1 MRSVNRR
8 KAEPVAEAPLCASH
22 GMSHEPLCRGCRAYA
37 ATLRTPE
44 EHEADSAARSNSAVV
59 ADLLELRAED
69 DRALRLVLSHGAFC
83 TCGVCEDHSP
93 RVAEVIEELEALAC
107 GYTPEDALR
116 AENET
121 LRASVLRLTRKID
134 DQRAA
139 LAART
144 FDRDDARAERNEARA
159 ERTLA
164 MRERDD
170 LATRVEFFEALTR
183 RLRRD
188 LQAARESACDD
199 IERAE
204 DTHEE
209 AELDAFKGKGT

>member
-69 DRALRLVLSHGAFC
+69 DRALRLALSHPALC
-83 TCGVCEDHSP
+83 TCGVCEDHTP
-93 RVAEVIEELEALAC
+93 RVAEVIEELEELVR

-116 AENET
+116 AESEA
-121 LRASVLRLTRKID
+121 LRASALRLTRQND
-134 DQRAA
+134 EQRAA

-144 FDRDDARAERNEARA
+144 FDRNDARAERNEARA
-159 ERTLA
+159 ERDALS
-164 MRERDD
+164 
-170 LATRVEFFEALTR
+170 TRVEVLEALTR
-183 RLRRD
+183 RLQRELR
-188 LQAARESACDD
+188 AARESACEA

-204 DTHEE
+204 EE
-209 AELDAFKGKGT
+209 IEWTAEGFAEEKP